1 VGIEER
7 VEARKT
13 KIEADAA
20 WNILKTASVV
30 TIAKGKKILTFD
42 PAKDNKEEILKHAMG
57 PSGSLRAPTL
67 RVKDG
72 FVIGFTEDL
81 YEKTFG

>member
-1 VGIEER
+1 MGIKDR
-7 VEARKT
+7 VEARKV

-20 WNILKTASVV
+20 WDLLKSGASI
-30 TIAKGKKILTFD
+30 TIAQGKKNLTFK
-42 PAKDNKEEILKHAMG
+42 PATDDKAEILKHAMG

-67 RVKDG
+67 RVKDN
-72 FVIGFTEDL
+72 FVIGFTDEL